1 MKYPDVP
8 SAIKPVPHG
17 PAVPVRN
24 PPKDLFEFEFL
35 SSTDTDESTEDLWNQ
50 HSSSKQPKLLSQAQL
65 NDLTRDLYLSKESAQ
80 LLGSRLRENNLL
92 APETTFYWYR
102 NRDEKFRKFF
112 TLDEQYSLVYCNDI
126 DGLVKELGLEYK
138 AAEWRLFLDSSFR
151 SMKAVLLHI
160 GNKLASIPIAYSVN
174 MKETYLDMKYLL
186 QALKYDLHTWKICG
200 DLKMMAILLGLQAG
214 YTKYPCFLCLWDSRA
229 DDRHYFQKKWPARD
243 KLTPGECNVKSSP
256 LVDPKNV
263 LLPPL
268 HIKLGLMKNFVKAL
282 NKDDQSFRF
291 LQTKFP
297 AISDAKLRA
306 GVFNGPQIRELM
318 KDSTFDKTLNELEK
332 LAWESLKS
340 VSTEF
345 LGNKRSQNYEE
356 LVSMLMQNFQALGA
370 RMSTKMH
377 FLNSHLDYFP
387 KNCGD
392 YSEEQGERFHR
403 DIRMMEERYQ
413 GRWDINMLADYCWCL
428 KRDIPILQKQ
438 QHKRKA
444 LKRSFI
450 NI

>member
-17 PAVPVRN
+17 TAVPVPN
-24 PPKDLFEFEFL
+24 PPEDLFESEFL

-50 HSSSKQPKLLSQAQL
+50 PSCSKQPKLLSQAQL

-112 TLDEQYSLVYCNDI
+112 TMDEQHSLVYCKDI
-126 DGLVKELGLEYK
+126 DGLVEELGLEYK
-138 AAEWRLFLDSSFR
+138 AAEWRLFLDSSVR

-160 GNKLASIPIAYSVN
+160 GNQVASIPVAHSVD

-186 QALKYDLHTWKICG
+186 EALKYDLHNWKICG
-200 DLKMMAILLGLQAG
+200 DLKMMSILLGLQAG
-214 YTKYPCFLCLWDSRA
+214 YTKHPCFLCLWDSRA
-229 DDRHYFQKKWPARD
+229 DDRHYFQKKWPTRD
-243 KLTPGECNVKSSP
+243 ALTPGKSNVKSSP

-282 NKDDQSFRF
+282 NKENRSFKF

-297 AISDAKLRA
+297 AVSDAKLRA

-318 KDSTFDKTLNELEK
+318 KDSRFDETLNELEK
-332 LAWESLKS
+332 LAWESFKS

-345 LGNKRSQNYEE
+345 LGNERSQSYEE
-356 LVSMLMQNFQALGA
+356 LVSKLMQNFQALGA

-387 KNCGD
+387 QNCGD
-392 YSEEQGERFHR
+392 YSEEQGERFHQ

-428 KRDIPILQKQ
+428 KRDVPVSQKQ

-444 LKRSFI
+444 LKRSFK